1 MRVLMVAWGSRGD
14 VQPYLALGRGLA
26 RAGYRVTVAAATDF
40 EPLVKAADLG
50 FAPFDIS
57 LDASQDP
64 VIRRWLTGS
73 DQPWRE
79 LANMRAAVERF
90 APVFADGV
98 VAALGQADAL
108 VCGLLSIPALQ
119 PWARRE
125 GRPLVAA
132 VLQPGVPTRRGT
144 SLLHPARPSAT
155 SSLNLASGWVQLLAM
170 NQTLSPAVRAVHRRL
185 ELPAGRARDHI
196 RAVTRTPTVLGAS
209 PLVVPPAP
217 DWPAQLDV
225 TGYWVQPVP
234 AGYRPPPLLA
244 EFLSAGTPPLY
255 LGFGSMPL
263 ADPDAMRELVAQAL
277 PGRRLVL
284 GGGLHQGPEEVATL
298 GDETVSV
305 AGVPHEWLFPR
316 TAGVVCHGGAGTTA
330 AALRSGVP
338 VAVVPHMGDQAY
350 WGRRVHELGLG
361 PAPVPLSALTAG
373 RLAGL
378 VAGFGDPGLL
388 AHTTRSALRLREERG
403 VEEAVSRIREVFG

>member
-26 RAGYRVTVAAATDF
+26 RAGYRVTVAAASDF
-40 EPLVKAADLG
+40 EPLVRAAELG
-50 FAPFDIS
+50 YAPFDIS

-64 VIRRWLTGS
+64 AIRRWLTGS

-90 APVFADGV
+90 APVFADGL
-98 VAALGQADAL
+98 VAALGEADAL
-108 VCGLLSIPALQ
+108 VCGLLAVPALQ

-125 GRPLVAA
+125 RRPLVAA
-132 VLQPGVPTRRGT
+132 VLQPGVPTRRGA
-144 SLLHPARPSAT
+144 SLLHPARPRAT
-155 SSLNLASGWVQLLAM
+155 SALNLAAGWVQLLAM
-170 NQTLSPAVRAVHRRL
+170 NRTLAPAVRAVHRRL
-185 ELPAGRARDHI
+185 DLPAGGARD
-196 RAVTRTPTVLGAS
+196 RVRVVTRTPTVLGAS

-217 DWPAQLDV
+217 DWPAQLAV

-234 AGYRPPPLLA
+234 VGYRPPPLLA
-244 EFLSAGTPPLY
+244 DFLTAGPAPLY

-263 ADPDAMRELVAQAL
+263 VDPDAMRDLVARAL

-284 GGGLHQGPEEVATL
+284 GGGLHAGPDEVALL

-305 AGVPHEWLFPR
+305 AAVPHEWLFPR

-330 AALRSGVP
+330 AALRAGVP
-338 VAVVPHMGDQAY
+338 VAVVAHMGDQPY

-361 PAPVPLSALTAG
+361 PAPVPLSELTAE

-378 VAGFGDPGLL
+378 VARFADPGLL
-388 AHTTRSALRLREERG
+388 AHTTRFALRLREERG
-403 VEEAVSRIREVFG
+403 VEEAVARIREVFG